1 MKDEHKNRT
10 PIEKAKAAP
19 APAPKPKT
27 TIDWGDDV
35 GGGASLK
42 RKILGMS
49 EGERKKYGAS
59 IGIAYNDFHQ
69 FLGEAINKYNTQ

>member
-1 MKDEHKNRT
+1 MKDEYKKLTRA
-10 PIEKAKAAP
+10 EGVKP
-19 APAPKPKT
+19 APHPVPKPKT